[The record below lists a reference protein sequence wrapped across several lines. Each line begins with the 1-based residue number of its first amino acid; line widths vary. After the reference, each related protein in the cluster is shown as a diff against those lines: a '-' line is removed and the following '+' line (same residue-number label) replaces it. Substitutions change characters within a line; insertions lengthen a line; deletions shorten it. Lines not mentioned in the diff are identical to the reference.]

1 MMINIYKRLLRSVRE
16 YKKDSWL
23 AIAFI
28 SLEVIMET
36 ALPFL
41 MSVMV
46 NSISSEDFTRVAIV
60 AVVMILAASVSF
72 CGGYFAGKYAARASA
87 GFAKNL
93 RQDLYY
99 QIQDFSFTNIDEI
112 SSSGLITRMTTDVSN
127 IQNTYGMLIRIAI
140 RAPLMMICSTIFACI
155 INPILSLIFLAF
167 IPILGVIFYFAIRRC
182 IKIYTEGFQR
192 IDELNANIEENIDG
206 IRVVKSFVK
215 ENEEKAKFKK
225 TSGIVRKTFLK
236 GEYIMA
242 TGNPLIFSAISIC
255 ITLLFFFGTHI
266 IIDTFKGFDGDIY
279 LYGSLS
285 PAQLSSLMAYGTQ
298 ILSSL
303 MMLTMILAFLSM
315 SIASARRI
323 LEVLETTSDI
333 TDPQEPIF
341 EVKDGSIDFN
351 NVSFKYKKTAD
362 KCALKNINLHIKS
375 GMTVGIIG
383 GTGSAKS
390 TLVNL
395 LSRLYDPTYGEV
407 KVGGQNVK
415 DYNVKALRD
424 QVAVVLQKNVLFAG
438 TIKENL
444 RWGNKDASD
453 EEVIEAARIAQA
465 DSFIRDFQDGYDTLI
480 DQGGKNVSG
489 GQKQRL
495 CIARALLK
503 NPKILV
509 LDDSTSAVDTKTD
522 KLIMDEL
529 KRTKPE
535 VTKII
540 IAQRLSSISSSDLI
554 IVMEDGEIAAMGLE
568 EDLLKTSPIY
578 KEIYKIQKS
587 LTEEKGVR

>member
-1 MMINIYKRLLRSVRE
+1 MVSIYKRLLHCVRE
-16 YKKDSWL
+16 YKKDSIL
-23 AIAFI
+23 AILFI

-46 NSISSEDFTRVAIV
+46 DSISKENFSLLAWLS
-60 AVVMILAASVSF
+60 AAMILAATISF
-72 CGGYFAGKYAARASA
+72 CGGYFAGKHAARASA

-99 QIQDFSFTNIDEI
+99 AIQDFSFGNIDAI

-140 RAPLMMICSTIFACI
+140 RAPLMIICSTIFACI
-155 INPILSLIFLAF
+155 INPLLSLIFLAF
-167 IPILGVIFYFAIRRC
+167 IPVLGVIFYFAIRKC
-182 IKIYTEGFQR
+182 INIYTEGFKQ

-215 ENEEKAKFKK
+215 EKEEKQKFKK
-225 TSGIVRKTFLK
+225 TSGMVRKIFLK
-236 GEYIMA
+236 GEYIMSS
-242 TGNPLIFSAISIC
+242 GNPIIFSAISIC

-266 IIDTFKGFDGDIY
+266 IVDTFKGFDGEIY
-279 LYGSLS
+279 LYGALS

-323 LEVLETTSDI
+323 LEVLETKSDI
-333 TDPQEPIF
+333 VDPSDPVYV
-341 EVKDGSIDFN
+341 VKDGSIDFD
-351 NVSFKYKKTAD
+351 NVSFKYKETAD
-362 KCALKNINLHIKS
+362 KYALKNIDLHIKS

-395 LSRLYDPTYGEV
+395 LSRLYDTSTGTV
-407 KVGGQNVK
+407 KVGGLDVK
-415 DYNVKALRD
+415 DYDIKALRD
-424 QVAVVLQKNVLFAG
+424 QVAVVLQKNVLFSG
-438 TIKENL
+438 TIKDNL
-444 RWGNKDASD
+444 RWGNKEATD
-453 EEVIEAARIAQA
+453 EEIIEAAKIAQA
-465 DSFIRDFQDGYDTLI
+465 HGFIQEFTDGYDTMI

-503 NPKILV
+503 NPKILI

-529 KRTKPE
+529 RRTKPD

-540 IAQRLSSISSSDLI
+540 IAQRLSSIADSDII
-554 IVMEDGEIAAMGLE
+554 IVMEDGEIAQMGSE
-568 EDLLKTSPIY
+568 EDLLKNSSIY
-578 KEIYKIQKS
+578 KEIYDIQKS
-587 LTEEKGVR
+587 LTEEKGAI

>member
-1 MMINIYKRLLRSVRE
+1 MVSIYKRLLHCVRE
-16 YKKDSWL
+16 YKKDSIL
-23 AIAFI
+23 AILFI

-46 NSISSEDFTRVAIV
+46 DSISKENFSLLAWLS
-60 AVVMILAASVSF
+60 AAMILAATISF
-72 CGGYFAGKYAARASA
+72 CGGYFAGKHAARASA

-99 QIQDFSFTNIDEI
+99 AIQDFSFGNIDAI

-140 RAPLMMICSTIFACI
+140 RAPLMIICSTIFACI
-155 INPILSLIFLAF
+155 INPLLSLIFLAF
-167 IPILGVIFYFAIRRC
+167 IPVLGVIFYFAIRKC
-182 IKIYTEGFQR
+182 ITIYTEGFKQ

-215 ENEEKAKFKK
+215 EKEEKQKFKK
-225 TSGIVRKTFLK
+225 TSGMVRKIFLK
-236 GEYIMA
+236 GEYIMSS
-242 TGNPLIFSAISIC
+242 GNPIIFSAISIC

-266 IIDTFKGFDGDIY
+266 IVDTFKGFDGEIY
-279 LYGSLS
+279 LYGALS

-323 LEVLETTSDI
+323 LEVLETKSDI
-333 TDPQEPIF
+333 VDPSDPVYV
-341 EVKDGSIDFN
+341 VKDGSIDFD
-351 NVSFKYKKTAD
+351 NVSFKYKETAD
-362 KCALKNINLHIKS
+362 KYALKNINLHIKS

-395 LSRLYDPTYGEV
+395 LSRLYDTSTGTV
-407 KVGGQNVK
+407 KVGGLDVK
-415 DYNVKALRD
+415 DYDIKALRD
-424 QVAVVLQKNVLFAG
+424 QVAVVLQKNVLFSG
-438 TIKENL
+438 TIKDNL
-444 RWGNKDASD
+444 RWGNKEATD
-453 EEVIEAARIAQA
+453 EEIIEAAKIAQA
-465 DSFIRDFQDGYDTLI
+465 HGFIQEFTDGYDTMI

-503 NPKILV
+503 NPKILI

-529 KRTKPE
+529 RRTKPD

-540 IAQRLSSISSSDLI
+540 IAQRLSSIADSDII
-554 IVMEDGEIAAMGLE
+554 IVMEDGEIAQMGSE
-568 EDLLKTSPIY
+568 EDLLKNSSIY
-578 KEIYKIQKS
+578 KEIYDIQKS
-587 LTEEKGVR
+587 LTEDKGAI